1 VPVTVTVTVTV
12 NVIVVVNVA
21 VASKWSVVSAG
32 HIGRAQIA
40 AKLLSMS
47 AACALAFGKS
57 LRFGIYSVW

>member
-1 VPVTVTVTVTV
+1 MWLLVAGWWLV
-12 NVIVVVNVA
+12 NGQ
-21 VASKWSVVSAG
+21 WSVVSG
-32 HIGRAQIA
+32 FCWPFGRAQIA